1 MPDKNSI
8 PDEQNGAENNKFKKI
23 PQNFKGM
30 PKINPFKILGR
41 LMSYISGKY
50 RASFVVVVCLIFVS
64 SIASVVG
71 MLYIQ
76 RLIDDVITP
85 LMNHPDP
92 NFTLLATI
100 VTQMAV
106 IFSCGIVASFF
117 QTRLMVNIS
126 QGVQKEIRDKMFS
139 HMQTLPIKFFD
150 THSHGDIMSR
160 YTNDIDTLRQ
170 MFSQSLPMVISS
182 SITIITV
189 FVAMIALSIP
199 LTLLVIGVFIL
210 MLWMTKFVGGKSGKY
225 FMKQQESLGKVNGY
239 IEEMMHGQKVI
250 KVFNHE
256 PEVEQQFD
264 VINEELCDSATKA
277 NKYANILM
285 PIMVNIGN
293 LQYVLIALLGGAL
306 AVSGV
311 APGLTLGIIAAFLQ
325 LGKSFTM
332 PVSQIAQQINFI
344 VLALAGAQR
353 IFELIDQ
360 PSEIDNGDVTL
371 VNVTYDG
378 DEFKE
383 VDYHTAM
390 WAWKDPKKDGQATYR
405 LLKGD
410 VKFHDVTF
418 GYTDDKMI
426 LKDIG
431 LYADP
436 GQKIAFVGATGAGKT
451 TITNLINRFYD
462 VQEGAILYDGI
473 NVKDIKKDDLRSS
486 LGMVLQ
492 DTHLFTGTIREN
504 IRYGRL
510 SATDEEV
517 YAAAQLSNAADFIN
531 LLPDKYDTMLTDD
544 GTNLSSGQRQLLAIA
559 RAAIADPPVMILDE
573 ATSVID
579 TRTEAIVQAGMD
591 SLMHGRTVFVIA
603 HRLSTVKNADVI
615 MVMEQGRIIE
625 RGTHAELIKQRGKYY
640 QLYTGAFELE

>member
-1 MPDKNSI
+1 MRKLPEKNNLPKDKKDT
-8 PDEQNGAENNKFKKI
+8 PEG
-23 PQNFKGM
+23 FKGM
-30 PKINPFKILGR
+30 PKINPFKILAR

-50 RASFVVVVCLIFVS
+50 KASFIVVVLCIIVS
-64 SIASVVG
+64 AIASVIG
-71 MLYIQ
+71 TLYIQ

-85 LMNHPDP
+85 LMKNPDP
-92 NFTLLATI
+92 NFTLLKQV
-100 VTQMAV
+100 VTQMAIV
-106 IFSCGIVASFF
+106 FACGVAASFF
-117 QTRLMVNIS
+117 YTRLMVGVS
-126 QGVQKEIRDKMFS
+126 QGVQKEIRDKMFA
-139 HMQTLPIKFFD
+139 HMQTLPVKFFD
-150 THSHGDIMSR
+150 THSHGDVMSR

-170 MFSQSLPMVISS
+170 MFSQSIPQVISS
-182 SITIITV
+182 TITIVTV
-189 FVAMIALSIP
+189 FIAMIVLSWQ
-199 LTLLVIGVFIL
+199 LTLLVIAVFIL
-210 MLWMTKFVGGKSGKY
+210 MLWVTKYVGGRSGKY
-225 FMKQQESLGKVNGY
+225 FAKQQASLGKVNGY

-256 PEVEQQFD
+256 PEAEEQFD
-264 VINEELCDSATKA
+264 VINDELCDSATKA

-285 PIMVNIGN
+285 PIMSNIGN
-293 LQYVLIALLGGAL
+293 LQYVLIALVGGAL
-306 AVSGV
+306 AVGGI

-325 LGKSFTM
+325 LGRSFTM

-344 VLALAGAQR
+344 VLALAGAER

-378 DEFKE
+378 NELKE
-383 VDYHTAM
+383 VDYHSAL
-390 WAWKDPKKDGQATYR
+390 WAWKDPEKDGKASYH
-405 LLKGD
+405 LLKGE
-410 VKFHDVTF
+410 VKFKDVTF
-418 GYTDDKMI
+418 GYNDEKMI
-426 LKDIG
+426 LKDIN

-436 GQKIAFVGATGAGKT
+436 GQKLAFVGATGAGKT

-492 DTHLFTGTIREN
+492 DTHLFTGTIKEN

-510 SATDEEV
+510 DANDEEV

-544 GTNLSSGQRQLLAIA
+544 GENLSSGQRQLLAIA

-579 TRTEAIVQAGMD
+579 TRTEAIVQEGMD
-591 SLMHGRTVFVIA
+591 RLMHGRTVFVIA
-603 HRLSTVKNADVI
+603 HRLSTIKNADVI